1 MKTNFVIPDALAIE
15 QAHKRI
21 KRFIHRTPIFSSQI
35 INKKLNAEIIF
46 KCENFQKTGAFKIR
60 GALNAA
66 MQIDENQLKYG
77 LCTHS
82 SGNHAQAIAL
92 TARLLKTKAYIVMPK
107 TASKVKMAA
116 VKQYGGKIILCE
128 PNLES
133 REKEIKNVQKRTSA
147 SFIHPY
153 NDLNII
159 TGQATAAKELIEDYP
174 NLDIIMAPV
183 GGGGLLS
190 GTSLASSYLS
200 PNTKI
205 IAGEPENANDAFL
218 SFYKKEF
225 IPVKKPNTIADGL
238 LTSLGSITFPIILDH
253 VDEIVTAKELSI
265 IEAMKLIWERMKII
279 VEPSSA
285 VPLATILENKFDH
298 QNKKIGIIVSGG
310 NIDLLN
316 LPW

>member
-1 MKTNFVIPDALAIE
+1 MKTNFVIPDVSAIE

-21 KRFIHRTPIFSSQI
+21 GSFIHRTPVLSSRI
-35 INKKLNAEIIF
+35 INEKLNAEILF

-66 MQIDENQLKYG
+66 MQIKEEELKCG

-92 TARLLKTKAYIVMPK
+92 AAHLLKTKAYIVMPK
-107 TASKVKMAA
+107 TASIVKMAA
-116 VKQYGGKIILCE
+116 VKQYGGEITLCE

-133 REKEIKNVQKRTSA
+133 REAEIRKIQARTSA
-147 SFIHPY
+147 TFIHPY
-153 NDLNII
+153 NDVNII
-159 TGQATAAKELIEDYP
+159 AGQATAAKELIEDYP
-174 NLDIIMAPV
+174 DLDIIMTPV

-190 GTSLASSYLS
+190 GTSLAATYLS
-200 PNTKI
+200 PNSKI
-205 IAGEPENANDAFL
+205 IAGEPENANDAFQ
-218 SFYKKEF
+218 SFYKKKF
-225 IPVKKPNTIADGL
+225 IPVENPDTIADGL

-253 VDEIVTAKELSI
+253 VNEIVTAKETNI

-285 VPLATILENKFDH
+285 APLATILENKFDH

-310 NIDLLN
+310 NINLSN